1 MKPLWIALHL
11 PLLQLEVF
19 RPNWRINSD
28 ETEVVLEQNRLS
40 CASSGALAAGAQH
53 AMKKASVQMLLPDVV
68 LYTRQPV
75 LEQRCLEQVAMALL
89 QYTPQV
95 TYATHDC
102 LLMEVSASL
111 RLFGG
116 ILRLCHLIRH
126 SMKVMGMSISL
137 SCAPTA
143 MGAWLLARSGI
154 MGRPH
159 LQKTCSLKRVLKL
172 KKLQQSLDQLPVA
185 LLPEAQLWLEWL
197 RGIACTTLGSLQTL
211 PRAGLKRRCGVQI
224 LDLMDR
230 AYGHQTEVFEWITV
244 PPQFQSRTELPDR
257 IEHAEMILAFI
268 HSLLIQLMGWLA
280 VKQLA
285 VSQIDLYLEHERGRQ
300 AMAPTHL
307 NLKLAE
313 PIWREDHLLRLLKE
327 RLATTQL
334 QAPVIV
340 VSLAASQ
347 VQTRQVANATLFPE
361 PKAYAEDHHRLLEL
375 LVARLGDDQVLQAA
389 LQEDHRPE
397 VANTWV
403 SVVHAQ
409 KKNTLKSQPLS
420 TRILNISNVP
430 NQAVR
435 PVWLFEKALPLT
447 IRHHRP
453 YYDAP
458 LKLLSGAE
466 RIEAGWWNGQ
476 LVTRDYFIAENP
488 GHIRYWI
495 YRERLGEQS
504 DAGASWFV
512 HGLFG

>member
-19 RPNWRINSD
+19 RPNWRINPD
-28 ETEVVLEQNRLS
+28 GTEVVLEQNRIS
-40 CASSGALAAGAQH
+40 CASSSALAGGAQH
-53 AMKKASVQMLLPDVV
+53 AMKKASVQMLLPEVI
-68 LYTRQPV
+68 LYTRQPI

-95 TYATHDC
+95 TYTTHNC
-102 LLMEVSASL
+102 LLMEVGASL

-116 ILRLCHLIRH
+116 IRRLCHLIRH
-126 SMKVMGMSISL
+126 SMRVMGISISL

-143 MGAWLLARSGI
+143 MGAWLLARSEMIGSF
-154 MGRPH
+154 H
-159 LQKTCSLKRVLKL
+159 LQKTHRLKRILKL
-172 KKLQQSLDQLPVA
+172 EKLRQRLNQLPVA
-185 LLPEAQLWLEWL
+185 LLPEAQERLEWL
-197 RGIACTTLGSLQTL
+197 RGIACNTLGALQAL

-230 AYGHQTEVFEWITV
+230 AYGKQTELFECINV
-244 PPQFQSRTELPDR
+244 PPQFQSRTELPGR

-268 HSLLIQLMGWLA
+268 HSLLMQLMGWLA
-280 VKQLA
+280 AKQLA

-300 AMAPTHL
+300 AIAPTHL
-307 NLKLAE
+307 NIKLAE
-313 PIWREDHLLRLLKE
+313 PAWREDHLLRLLKE
-327 RLATTQL
+327 RLAITQL
-334 QAPVIV
+334 HAPVIAV
-340 VSLAASQ
+340 KLAASQ
-347 VQTRQVANATLFPE
+347 VQIRQVMNATLFPE

-375 LVARLGDDQVLQAA
+375 LIARLGDDQVLQA
-389 LQEDHRPE
+389 LPQEDHRPE
-397 VANTWV
+397 VANTWI

-409 KKNTLKSQPLS
+409 KKNATKLHLLS
-420 TRILNISNVP
+420 TETP
-430 NQAVR
+430 NQAAR
-435 PVWLFEKALPLT
+435 PVWLFEKAQPLA

-488 GHIRYWI
+488 SHIRYWI
-495 YRERLGEQS
+495 YRERLGEQAE
-504 DAGASWFV
+504 DGASWFV

>member
-19 RPNWRINSD
+19 RPNWRITPD
-28 ETEVVLEQNRLS
+28 GTEVVLEQNRIS
-40 CASSGALAAGAQH
+40 CASCSALAAGAQH
-53 AMKKASVQMLLPDVV
+53 AMKKASVQMLLPDVM

-75 LEQRCLEQVAMALL
+75 LEQRCLEQVAIALL

-95 TYATHDC
+95 THAAHDC
-102 LLMEVSASL
+102 LLMEVGASL

-116 ILRLCHLIRH
+116 IHRLCHLIRH
-126 SMKVMGMSISL
+126 SMRVMGISISL

-143 MGAWLLARSGI
+143 MGAWLLARSTM
-154 MGRPH
+154 MGTSH
-159 LQKTCSLKRVLKL
+159 LQKTRTLKRVLKL

-185 LLPEAQLWLEWL
+185 LLPEAQPWLEWL
-197 RGIACTTLGSLQTL
+197 HGIACTTLGSLQTL
-211 PRAGLKRRCGVQI
+211 PRAGLKRRCGTQI
-224 LDLMDR
+224 LDLMDQ
-230 AYGHQTEVFEWITV
+230 AYGHQAALFEWISV
-244 PPQFQSRTELPDR
+244 PLQFRSHTELPDR

-268 HSLLIQLMGWLA
+268 HSLLMQLMGWLA

-285 VSQIDLYLEHERGRQ
+285 VSQIDLYLDHERGRQ

-313 PIWREDHLLRLLKE
+313 PVWREDHLLRLLKE
-327 RLATTQL
+327 RLAITCL
-334 QAPVIV
+334 HAPAIA
-340 VSLAASQ
+340 VSLVASQ
-347 VQTRQVANATLFPE
+347 VQARQVANATLFPE

-389 LQEDHRPE
+389 PQEDHRPE

-409 KKNTLKSQPLS
+409 KKNTSKSQPLS
-420 TRILNISNVP
+420 TRIPNIP
-430 NQAVR
+430 NQAAR

-453 YYDAP
+453 YYHAP

-488 GHIRYWI
+488 GHVRYWI

-504 DAGASWFV
+504 DTGASWFV